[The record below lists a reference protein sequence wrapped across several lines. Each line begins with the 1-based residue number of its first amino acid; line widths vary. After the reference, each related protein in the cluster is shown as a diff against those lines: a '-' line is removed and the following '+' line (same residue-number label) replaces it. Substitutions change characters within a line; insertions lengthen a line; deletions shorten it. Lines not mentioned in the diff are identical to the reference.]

1 MPILKKE
8 DILPE
13 RPVILVI
20 YGVPGSGK
28 TSMATTANNPIMID
42 TDRGSD
48 RACRRCDA
56 IIAKTWEDIL
66 ADEGVIKDYDTVVI
80 DTAKSVLDDFLSVWE
95 CEKDYKLKNNKLKM
109 YGAIGETFKLFV
121 NRRRA
126 EGKDIVFICHAK
138 EDKKKDDIYTY
149 PDVTGQS
156 KDLLLRIAD
165 QVGYIQIVNGKRSI
179 SFEPTDLITGKNVA
193 RLPTMEIPDC
203 NDPKF
208 DTFMDSIITATKQSI
223 HKHSAEQE
231 KALSKIREIK
241 EAISST
247 DSPETADAILV
258 KISSLTPIQMKP
270 LKMLLMDK
278 CTESKISYDKE
289 TKKFKVDE
297 VNPSNP
303 T

>member
-1 MPILKKE
+1 MPILRKE

-13 RPVILVI
+13 RPVILVFF
-20 YGVPGSGK
+20 GVPGSGK
-28 TSMATTANNPIMID
+28 SSIATTAKNPIMID

-56 IIAKTWEDIL
+56 IIANTWEDIL
-66 ADEGVIKDYDTVVI
+66 ADEGAIKDYDTVVI
-80 DTAKSVLDDFLSVWE
+80 DTAKSVLDDFLAVWV

-109 YGAIGETFKLFV
+109 YGAIGDEFKLFV
-121 NRRRA
+121 NRRRS

-138 EDKKKDDIYTY
+138 EDKKKDDIYTF

-179 SFEPTDLITGKNVA
+179 SFDPTDLITGKNVA
-193 RLPTMEIPDC
+193 RLPAMEIPDC

-208 DTFMDSIITATKQSI
+208 DTFMANIIATTKQAI

-231 KALSKIREIK
+231 EALAKIREIK
-241 EAISST
+241 DAIAIMEL
-247 DSPETADAILV
+247 PETADAILAE
-258 KISSLTPIQMKP
+258 ISSLTPIQMKP
-270 LKMLLMDK
+270 LKGMLNDK
-278 CTESKISYDKE
+278 CEALKISYDKK
-289 TKKFKVDE
+289 TGKFKQNE
-297 VNPSNP
+297 ANPSNP
-303 T
+303 S